1 MESSAASLIGM
12 GLAAAGFAG
21 SGVGLGYV
29 FGKTI
34 ESVAR
39 QPGAESKV
47 SKYLWIGAAFV
58 EAIALY
64 GLVVAFII
72 MGKAS

>member
-1 MESSAASLIGM
+1 MESLSASLIGM

-21 SGVGLGYV
+21 SGVGLGLV

-34 ESVAR
+34 EAIAR
-39 QPGAESKV
+39 QPGAESQV

-64 GLVVAFII
+64 GLVIAFII
-72 MGKAS
+72 MGKG